1 MTPCNRSFR
10 VLALASM
17 LMATA
22 VSAGEV
28 TIPHSFSA
36 NTPAVAAEVN
46 ANFGAVDVAVDDNAV
61 DIAAMQS
68 ALATLQTTVG
78 NLQTTVNTQQ
88 ATIDAQ
94 ATTIDALQSDLTALQ
109 SNSVLALDGILSLGA
124 DANGYA
130 TAQFTDVNVHIV
142 NGMGSTSTTNGL
154 GNLTIGYNE
163 PDTFQAPFCS
173 DGTYVDQ
180 ASCDAAGEIWAVNQ
194 RSGSHNL
201 ILGNGNAYSQSG
213 GIVAGT
219 VNIINR
225 MGASVTGGTFNVAS
239 GFYSSVSGGSHNTA
253 SGQFAAV
260 SGGRFGSAKGTAST
274 ISGGRF
280 NLVTGDFSSI
290 SGGYQ
295 SYAYADYSSI
305 SGGQFNSTGDPS
317 DPLVGQ
323 YSSVSGGKSN
333 HTDGDHSSVSGGEDN
348 IASGVFSSV
357 SGGHNSDS
365 SAAIGTTPE
374 HNWRGGS
381 LVEDN

>member
-22 VSAGEV
+22 VSASEV

-78 NLQTTVNTQQ
+78 NLQTTVSTQQ

-109 SNSVLALDGILSLGA
+109 SNSVLALDGIVNLGT
-124 DANGYA
+124 DTNGYA
-130 TAQFTDVNVHIV
+130 TVQFSGVNVQVV
-142 NGMGSTSTTNGL
+142 NGSGATSSVNGL

-163 PDTFQAPFCS
+163 ADTFQTPFCS
-173 DGTYVDQ
+173 DGTYAVQ
-180 ASCDAAGEIWAVNQ
+180 PSCEAAGETWATNQ

-201 ILGNGNAYSQSG
+201 ILGKGNAYSQSG
-213 GIVAGT
+213 GMVAGT

-225 MGASVTGGTFNVAS
+225 LGASVAGGTFNIAS
-239 GFYSSVSGGSHNTA
+239 GFYSTVAGGSHNTA

-260 SGGRFGSAKGTAST
+260 SGGRFGSAEGAAST
-274 ISGGRF
+274 INGGRF
-280 NLVTGDFSSI
+280 NLATGDYSSI

-295 SYAYADYSSI
+295 SHAYANYSSI
-305 SGGQFNSTGDPS
+305 SGGQFNSTGDPN
-317 DPLVGQ
+317 DPLVGE
-323 YSSVSGGKSN
+323 YSSISGGKSN
-333 HTDGDHSSVSGGEDN
+333 NTMGDHSSVSGGEDN

-357 SGGHNSDS
+357 SGGDSRDS
-365 SAAIGTTPE
+365 SAAGTSPE